1 MLHFSD
7 ATRWLFSVQNGIDQS
22 TIKFKFLLPLTPLP
36 LAVDPSSQHYNY
48 QSIPITSSRILYYQ
62 SSKSFSSL
70 ANTDPCIDLRQMKF
84 PQAYSFFLK
93 DLSRLI
99 KPTTSSHLSMDLMW
113 ELMPDIDEQMNI
125 PVISHIIPDIWAE
138 IGKKY
143 RSYHLGRFSSD
154 NIFFV

>member
-1 MLHFSD
+1 
-7 ATRWLFSVQNGIDQS
+7 
-22 TIKFKFLLPLTPLP
+22 
-36 LAVDPSSQHYNY
+36 
-48 QSIPITSSRILYYQ
+48 
-62 SSKSFSSL
+62 
-70 ANTDPCIDLRQMKF
+70 MKF

-143 RSYHLGRFSSD
+143 RSYHSNRFSSD
-154 NIFFV
+154 NILFI

>member
-1 MLHFSD
+1 MSYFSD
-7 ATRWLFSVQNGIDQS
+7 VIRWLFSVQNGIDQS
-22 TIKFKFLLPLTPLP
+22 TIKFKFLLPLTPLT
-36 LAVDPSSQHYNY
+36 LAVDSSSQHYNY

-62 SSKSFSSL
+62 SSKSFPSL
-70 ANTDPCIDLRQMKF
+70 TNTDPCIDLRQMKF

-113 ELMPDIDEQMNI
+113 QLMPDIDEQTNMS
-125 PVISHIIPDIWAE
+125 VISHIIPDIWAE

-143 RSYHLGRFSSD
+143 RSSFD
-154 NIFFV
+154 NILVIFR